1 MLYIIWRLLPA
12 QGSIWLKYLFRL
24 MMASILM
31 LTPVVGYY
39 VWALHVSQT
48 YPPYHVA
55 ARGNWVWDAGFATWL
70 QKGYFLPDLFRIGE
84 IVVGCPPPCVGPRG
98 TVAPIDAGRRKQSA
112 LAFPLLVIRQCDLLR
127 VWCAGAC
134 NQYLEFSHRRSCFG
148 RLVCT
153 GFARSVAA
161 LARFRLSLIGRVAR
175 NPGHCDKARIRI
187 EPSRVGVRCTRAPE
201 LRNGAALARLSRPY
215 DLVITVANSI
225 GDPVAIYYSRRR
237 GWVFPPPWPGVDWA
251 QDIVDEPAAIQL
263 FDRLRSEGAKW
274 FGIVAPQRINF
285 SQTTPRLMKHI
296 ESTTELVEEDR
307 DWAIYRISP
316 PSK

>member
-1 MLYIIWRLLPA
+1 MALIACAGQPLVEVLVSSNDSLDINAR
-12 QGSIWLKYLFRL
+12 FRNRDT
-24 MMASILM
+24 MFGRYMFHI
-31 LTPVVGYY
+31 LTPPTMWQPVVIGCGMPVSLPGYRMAIFCPTFF
-39 VWALHVSQT
+39 ALLNCCGVS
-48 YPPYHVA
+48 PSLRWPS
-55 ARGNWVWDAGFATWL
+55 WD
-70 QKGYFLPDLFRIGE
+70 
-84 IVVGCPPPCVGPRG
+84 CC
-98 TVAPIDAGRRKQSA
+98 
-112 LAFPLLVIRQCDLLR
+112 
-127 VWCAGAC
+127 
-134 NQYLEFSHRRSCFG
+134 SHRRGPKGSNLRWLFHYWLLGSAIFYGFG
-148 RLVCT
+148 AQELVINIWNFHIVDPALA
-153 GFARSVAA
+153 GLSAQGLLVAVAA
-161 LARFRLSLIGRVAR
+161 LARFRLSLIGRVALILAIVTR
-175 NPGHCDKARIRI
+175 HGFELSHLGWVYAAHARQSY
-187 EPSRVGVRCTRAPE
+187 EM
-201 LRNGAALARLSRPY
+201 GAALARLSRPY